1 MDNRGIGMG
10 VVAACVIAGLCLGAL
25 ATRQVMK
32 SGFAKALAE
41 MDKQKAQAA
50 QAQMPRVVVGPV
62 TTIKESGMKKY
73 VGAVQAIED
82 VTLYARVSGFLE
94 KINFHEGEM
103 VKKGDLLFKIEDDTY
118 AAKYKAAEAKLKQID
133 AELKFAESN
142 YRRQTDLAKNK
153 VIATKELEDAE
164 RKINFVRAQHAEAQF
179 NMTEAKT
186 NLSYANIAAPVSG
199 RIGKSAFTV
208 GNYLTLSSGA
218 LATIVQTAPIY
229 VSFAISEQDMVA
241 LFENA
246 EGMKKS
252 AVIRVRTADRNLYGE
267 TGRVTLV
274 DNRVESGTGTVKVWA
289 TFENKDNGLLPG
301 ALVDVVITKA
311 EETEVPAVPATA
323 VLTTA
328 EGHAVYVIGPGN
340 VVVPR
345 PVKLGELVG
354 NTQGI
359 AEGLRPGEPVIVDG
373 THKVR
378 PGAPVVPYAADGTP
392 LQGLSAPAAPAT
404 EQKAAA
410 PAQPASAA
418 PAPAP
423 AKK

>member
-1 MDNRGIGMG
+1 MEKRGLGMG
-10 VVAACVIAGLCLGAL
+10 VAAACVIAGLCLGAL
-25 ATRQVMK
+25 ATREVMQR
-32 SGFAKALAE
+32 GFAKAMAE
-41 MDKQKAQAA
+41 AEKQKAQTA

-94 KINFHEGEM
+94 KINFREGEM

-118 AAKYKAAEAKLKQID
+118 AAKFKAAEAKLKQVD

-179 NMTEAKT
+179 NLTEAKT

-199 RIGKSAFTV
+199 RIGKSAFTI

-241 LFENA
+241 LFKNA
-246 EGMKKS
+246 EGMKKN
-252 AVIRVRTADRNLYGE
+252 AVIRVRTAERNVYGE

-289 TFENKDNGLLPG
+289 TFDNKDNGLLPG
-301 ALVDVVITKA
+301 ALVDVIITKA

-323 VLTTA
+323 VVTTG
-328 EGHAVYVIGPGN
+328 EGHVVYVVGPGN
-340 VVVPR
+340 VVIPR

-359 AEGLRPGEPVIVDG
+359 AMGLRPGEPVIVDG
-373 THKVR
+373 VHKVR
-378 PGAPVVPYAADGTP
+378 PGAPIVPCAADGTP
-392 LQGLSAPAAPAT
+392 LSALLAPAAPAKPAPAAA
-404 EQKAAA
+404 QPAA
-410 PAQPASAA
+410 PAA
-418 PAPAP
+418 PVPG
-423 AKK
+423 KK